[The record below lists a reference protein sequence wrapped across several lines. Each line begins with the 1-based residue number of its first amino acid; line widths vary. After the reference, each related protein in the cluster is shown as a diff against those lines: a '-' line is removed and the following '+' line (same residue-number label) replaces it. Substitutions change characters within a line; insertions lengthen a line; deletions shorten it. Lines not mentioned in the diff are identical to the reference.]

1 MLANNMAAFRRSM
14 AGSVASRWR
23 NGNSCHGSNRLHA
36 VLLALLLLP
45 ASYFVVVAPA
55 AASGAQRRPPPE
67 RFSDLAELTP
77 ANVQGLLPLLSRT
90 IAQQP
95 GDRRV
100 LADGQ
105 RSPLQPRSIAHGL
118 RVEASANVDLRLQ
131 RFLDDRTSL
140 QLAPDQPA
148 GPMAG
153 NPLCEI
159 SYLTGTPGAAAAPA
173 AAALGERE
181 LRAWDPIERRV
192 VWSVTEALPIS
203 GRTLVTAG
211 GLLFYGTSDGW
222 LKALDARTGRTL
234 WKHRAEGRSL
244 DAPFSF
250 RGIDGH
256 QYVAVRSLPQGSDGR
271 DGGRTTL
278 LIFALAH

>member
-1 MLANNMAAFRRSM
+1 MAAFRRLM
-14 AGSVASRWR
+14 AGSVALRRR
-23 NGNSCHGSNRLHA
+23 NGNPGHGSNRLHGG
-36 VLLALLLLP
+36 LLALLLLP
-45 ASYFVVVAPA
+45 AWFVVVLPPA

-77 ANVQGLLPLLSRT
+77 ANVQGLLPLLART
-90 IAQQP
+90 IAPQS

-100 LADGQ
+100 LADVQ
-105 RSPLQPRSIAHGL
+105 RAPVQPRSIAHGL
-118 RVEASANVDLRLQ
+118 QVEASADVDLRLQ
-131 RFLDDRTSL
+131 RFLDDRTNL
-140 QLAPDQPA
+140 QLVLDQPE
-148 GPMAG
+148 GPMGG
-153 NPLCEI
+153 NPGCEI
-159 SYLTGTPGAAAAPA
+159 SYLTGASGATVEL
-173 AAALGERE
+173 AAALPGERE

-203 GRTLVTAG
+203 ARTLLTAG

-234 WKHRAEGRSL
+234 WKHQAEGRSL

-250 RGIDGH
+250 RGADGH
-256 QYVAVRSLPQGSDGR
+256 QYVAVYSSPHGS

>member
-1 MLANNMAAFRRSM
+1 MLAYNMAALRRLM
-14 AGSVASRWR
+14 AGSV
-23 NGNSCHGSNRLHA
+23 GHGSNRLHT

-45 ASYFVVVAPA
+45 ASYAVVLAPA

-90 IAQQP
+90 IAPQP
-95 GDRRV
+95 GDR
-100 LADGQ
+100 
-105 RSPLQPRSIAHGL
+105 SHGL
-118 RVEASANVDLRLQ
+118 RVDAAANVDLRLQ
-131 RFLDDRTSL
+131 RFLDDRTNL
-140 QLAPDQPA
+140 QLAPDKPA

-153 NPLCEI
+153 NPHCEI
-159 SYLTGTPGAAAAPA
+159 SYLTGAPGAAAEPA
-173 AAALGERE
+173 AAARGERE

-203 GRTLVTAG
+203 ARTLVTAG

-234 WKHRAEGRSL
+234 WKHWAEGRSL

-250 RGIDGH
+250 RGTDGH
-256 QYVAVRSLPQGSDGR
+256 QYIAVRSLPQGSDGG
-271 DGGRTTL
+271 DGGRTKL